1 MGNLTTTN
9 YLEGAAAVAL
19 IYWGLRKESGW
30 KKWGLV
36 AVGAYFAYSVYQD
49 YSATG
54 TTA

>member
-1 MGNLTTTN
+1 MSGLGTTD
-9 YLEGAAAVAL
+9 YIEGAAAVAL

-36 AVGAYFAYSVYQD
+36 AVGAYFAYSVYSD
-49 YSATG
+49 YSAGG